1 MDNSTKRE
9 IVVSVITTFNWSH
22 YGLTEVDELL
32 DTDIT
37 DAWVDDLADAIIEAL

>member
-1 MDNSTKRE
+1 MNDATKRE
-9 IVVSVITTFNWSH
+9 IIVSVITTFNWAH
-22 YGLTEVDELL
+22 YGLDDVDELL